1 MAILVVDDDP
11 SLRQVLERVLAF
23 EGYDVETVPTGY
35 DALERM
41 QVPERGAAVIDLIVL
56 DLGLPDIDGLDV
68 ARRLRAD
75 GQTLPILVLT
85 ARGDVGDRVA
95 GLDAG
100 ADDYLPKPFDI
111 TELIA
116 RVRALLRR
124 AGHTESTGNYALGD
138 LTLDAARRQ
147 VTREGEEIT
156 LTKTE
161 FALLQVLLAAD
172 GAVVE
177 RADRVD
183 LEHMRMAHGGEAPGL
198 PQGALP
204 GLLVLGPDGHLEGHR
219 SVQVPLAG
227 QEDRPHAPLPEL
239 AERLEAGAERG
250 EAHPRVGGDC
260 ACYAGGGLQ
269 RFKDGARMDGGPK
282 GSYKRT
288 GRVRW
293 APG

>member
-124 AGHTESTGNYALGD
+124 AGHTESTGNYALGA
-138 LTLDAARRQ
+138 LTLAAARRQ
-147 VTREGEEIT
+147 V
-156 LTKTE
+156 
-161 FALLQVLLAAD
+161 
-172 GAVVE
+172 
-177 RADRVD
+177 
-183 LEHMRMAHGGEAPGL
+183 
-198 PQGALP
+198 
-204 GLLVLGPDGHLEGHR
+204 
-219 SVQVPLAG
+219 
-227 QEDRPHAPLPEL
+227 
-239 AERLEAGAERG
+239 
-250 EAHPRVGGDC
+250 
-260 ACYAGGGLQ
+260 
-269 RFKDGARMDGGPK
+269 
-282 GSYKRT
+282 
-288 GRVRW
+288 
-293 APG
+293 